1 MITEI
6 ILVIFAILYY
16 LFSVFLFA
24 TIVQDVNKIHTEF
37 QILGMLVEIMILS
50 PIAVPII
57 LGIKLGEWLKNN

>member
-6 ILVIFAILYY
+6 ILMIFAIAYY

-24 TIVQDVNKIHTEF
+24 TIIQDVDKTYTIA
-37 QILGMLVEIMILS
+37 QVVGMSVITVVVS

-57 LGIKLGEWLKNN
+57 LGIEIGECIKDN

>member
-16 LFSVFLFA
+16 LFSMFLFA

>member
-1 MITEI
+1 M
-6 ILVIFAILYY
+6 
-16 LFSVFLFA
+16 FLFA

>member
-6 ILVIFAILYY
+6 ILIIFAIFYY

-24 TIVQDVNKIHTEF
+24 TIVQDINKKYTTL
-37 QILGMLVEIMILS
+37 QILGMVVDTMIIA

-57 LGIKLGEWLKNN
+57 LGIKLGKWIKNN